1 LTNERKSDLTNHLE
15 KVIRN
20 NGRCEKRKYNFDT
33 HGTASCFWCDNALAH
48 GHADNLL
55 LQIRKDAVE
64 ESIHITRAIEMAK
77 QQKLEV
83 GVIKVLQETFKQCSD
98 IVKNSREKSAQEVF
112 GGKKFDATLSRHS
125 MTEGYRKT
133 PRPKRPI
140 EEITT
145 IRGVL
150 ELALRENWPD
160 EAMAYIPGTDA
171 NRRDRVYRRRK
182 LLKQK
187 QLEEENPPEEVTIPK
202 KVNAK
207 NTFRRLSGRPR
218 N

>member
-1 LTNERKSDLTNHLE
+1 MTNERKGDLTNHLE

-20 NGRCEKRKYNFDT
+20 NGRCEKRKYNFET
-33 HGTASCFWCDNALAH
+33 HGTPTCYWCDNALEN
-48 GHADNLL
+48 GHADDLL
-55 LQIRKDAVE
+55 LRIRKDAVE

-83 GVIKVLQETFKQCSD
+83 GVIKILQETFKQCSD

-112 GGKKFDATLSRHS
+112 GGKKFNATLSRHS
-125 MTEGYRKT
+125 LTEGYRK
-133 PRPKRPI
+133 RPQRPI

-150 ELALRENWPD
+150 DLALRENWPD

-171 NRRDRVYRRRK
+171 SRRARVERRRRIH
-182 LLKQK
+182 LQK
-187 QLEEENPPEEVTIPK
+187 QLEKENPPEEVTIPK

-207 NTFRRLSGRPR
+207 NTIRKLSSRAQR
-218 N
+218 